1 MMTSN
6 SPAGGSLRAQCSFMA
21 GKTEALSSCH
31 SRLSWARSLSACHRS
46 PEGVQVCACVC
57 SSVCACSTQ
66 GWAGGYFLQDPQ
78 IQPPACRLPH
88 SLASP
93 QRARLTL
100 IVCCSTANAASP
112 PKSSLSR
119 CCQRPAPSGR
129 AGLGSGSRLSILT
142 SSVDNGTQGCERQ
155 SRCMLMRRSIL
166 IMILIK
172 HPIQ

>member
-1 MMTSN
+1 MQFHRREIR
-6 SPAGGSLRAQCSFMA
+6 GSLLSPFQTILGKEFVGLSQITRGCA
-21 GKTEALSSCH
+21 GVHLCV
-31 SRLSWARSLSACHRS
+31 LL
-46 PEGVQVCACVC
+46 CVC
-57 SSVCACSTQ
+57 MQHPWV
-66 GWAGGYFLQDPQ
+66 GGYFLQDPQ
-78 IQPPACRLPH
+78 IQPAARRLPH
-88 SLASP
+88 SLTSP
-93 QRARLTL
+93 QRACLAL

-119 CCQRPAPSGR
+119 CCHRSAPSGR

-166 IMILIK
+166 IIILIK